1 MSERGTLDDKEPHPA
16 AGMAR
21 EYIAKLPPATLAMLQ
36 ESFASCA
43 IEGNRLAEVCGET
56 LRRLLNSEP
65 VSDRYLMGLYA
76 FVSIGFKHKP
86 MTPKSMRTHRD
97 GIGDALAYLHM
108 LAEREKGGSPER
120 IALFKALD
128 VIEHDL
134 LGRSRKRLQAF
145 KDINEEESNGKAK
158 S

>member
-1 MSERGTLDDKEPHPA
+1 MDEERGTLKDGEPHPA
-16 AGMAR
+16 AHMAR
-21 EYIAKLPPATLAMLQ
+21 EYIAKLSPATLAMLQ

-56 LRRLLNSEP
+56 LRRVLNSEL
-65 VSDRYLMGLYA
+65 VSDRYLMGLYS

-86 MTPKSMRTHRD
+86 ITPKSMRTHRD
-97 GIGDALAYLHM
+97 GIGDALAYLQV

-128 VIEHDL
+128 IIEHDL
-134 LGRSRKRLQAF
+134 LGKVRKRLKAF
-145 KDINEEESNGKAK
+145 GDVKDE
-158 S
+158 